1 MVNASLLTGLVIL
14 IVVGLI
20 VWRFPA
26 QTPGGRTMR
35 RKRRPAEDL
44 MPPVDQRSLRNRK
57 RRRG

>member
-1 MVNASLLTGLVIL
+1 MSASLLTGLIIL
-14 IVVGLI
+14 VVVGLI

-35 RKRRPAEDL
+35 RKRRPTEDL
-44 MPPVDQRSLRNRK
+44 MPPVDQRSLRPKK